1 MAALVMMPA
10 LSAGSAGAAPR
21 ALTSQQVAAEIL
33 RVQNEADAIAGQLA
47 DAEQRSQD
55 LLVELAKAR
64 AQLATTTASQSHLDQ
79 QLSDIAVSRFTGSSE
94 TPLIFSGNLTDRMQ
108 KEALLNVALDN
119 GAATADTMQ
128 SVHLDLARQQAHLQS
143 LDRQQ
148 RDVLAVLASSKTQVE
163 QKLAQ
168 LATLRVQL
176 KNEEVR
182 RAYEQQVA
190 QQRAQQA
197 EAARIAA
204 ARAAA
209 AAPAPRGSGSS
220 GGVTATS
227 GGGSSS
233 TPAAPAPPPVVVVR
247 TGSFICPIAG
257 PSAFTDTWGAPRSGG
272 RHHEGVDMMSPYGTP
287 LVAVVSGFA
296 HYGPNALGGN
306 TIWLNGG
313 DGNGYYY
320 AHLSSY
326 NGYSRAVH
334 QGEVLGY
341 VGHTGDTVANHLHFE
356 IHPGE
361 GPAVDPYPTVRQYC

>member
-1 MAALVMMPA
+1 MALLVAMPA
-10 LSAGSAGAAPR
+10 LSSTSVSASVR
-21 ALTSQQVAAEIL
+21 ALTSEQVATEIL
-33 RVQNEADAIAGQLA
+33 RVQNEADAIAGRLA
-47 DAEQRSQD
+47 EAEQKSQD
-55 LLVELAKAR
+55 LRVELDKAKA
-64 AQLATTTASQSHLDQ
+64 QVATTTASQHQLNQ
-79 QLSDIAVSRFTGSSE
+79 QLSDLAVSRFTGSSE

-108 KEALLNVALDN
+108 REALLNVALDN
-119 GAATADTMQ
+119 GAATADNMQ

-143 LDRQQ
+143 LNTQQ
-148 RDVLAVLASSKTQVE
+148 QQLLDFLASSKAQVE
-163 QKLAQ
+163 QKLQQ

-176 KNEEVR
+176 KNTEVR

-197 EAARIAA
+197 AA

-209 AAPAPRGSGSS
+209 ARAAVATPAPRGSGSTVRAS
-220 GGVTATS
+220 GNGDNTV
-227 GGGSSS
+227 S
-233 TPAAPAPPPVVVVR
+233 TPSAPPIVVVR
-247 TGSFICPIAG
+247 NGSFICPVAG
-257 PSAFTDTWGAPRSGG
+257 PSAFGDTWGAPRSGG

-287 LVAVVSGFA
+287 LVAVVAGFA

-306 TIWLNGG
+306 SIWLNGA

-326 NGYSRAVH
+326 NGYSRPVH

>member
-1 MAALVMMPA
+1 MALLVAMPA
-10 LSAGSAGAAPR
+10 MSSSSASASVR
-21 ALTSQQVAAEIL
+21 ALTSDQVAAEIL
-33 RVQNEADAIAGQLA
+33 RVQNEADAIAGRLA
-47 DAEQRSQD
+47 DAEQKSQD
-55 LLVELAKAR
+55 LRVELDKAK
-64 AQLATTTASQSHLDQ
+64 AQLATTTASQHQLNQ
-79 QLSDIAVSRFTGSSE
+79 QLSDLAVSRFTGSSE

-108 KEALLNVALDN
+108 REALLNVALDN
-119 GAATADTMQ
+119 GAATADNMQ

-143 LDRQQ
+143 LNTQQ
-148 RDVLAVLASSKTQVE
+148 QQLLAFLASSKTQVE
-163 QKLAQ
+163 QKLQQ

-176 KNEEVR
+176 KNAEVR

-197 EAARIAA
+197 AA
-204 ARAAA
+204 ARAEAA
-209 AAPAPRGSGSS
+209 RNAAVAPPAPRGSGNGSTVRAS
-220 GGVTATS
+220 GN
-227 GGGSSS
+227 GGNTVS
-233 TPAAPAPPPVVVVR
+233 TPSATPVVVVR
-247 TGSFICPIAG
+247 NGSFICPIAG
-257 PSAFTDTWGAPRSGG
+257 PSAFGDTWGAPRSGG

-287 LVAVVSGFA
+287 LVAVVAGFA

-306 TIWLNGG
+306 TIWLNGA